1 MIQAEDIREL
11 KPSDESQAELQA
23 LMKAGVHIGHVRS
36 KTHPAMRALIFTTRN
51 NIEIIDV
58 IKTSEYLA
66 KAEAFLRGVAARGG
80 IVLWVGTKPS
90 ARKAVEAGAAAT
102 GMPFV
107 TARWIGGLLTNFKVI
122 SRRVAEM
129 EDIERRKANGDLEKY
144 TKQERARIDI
154 LHQSLVKVYDGLRL
168 LKRLPDA
175 MIVID
180 AVHDHSAVAEAKR
193 TKIPIIALADT
204 NTDPRLIQYPIPS
217 NDDARLAVE
226 YMTGRMAA
234 ALDAGKLEAERTAL
248 LAKAEK
254 EKQDKESQEKEA
266 KEEAV

>member
-1 MIQAEDIREL
+1 M
-11 KPSDESQAELQA
+11 
-23 LMKAGVHIGHVRS
+23 
-36 KTHPAMRALIFTTRN
+36 
-51 NIEIIDV
+51 
-58 IKTSEYLA
+58 
-66 KAEAFLRGVAARGG
+66 
-80 IVLWVGTKPS
+80 
-90 ARKAVEAGAAAT
+90 
-102 GMPFV
+102 
-107 TARWIGGLLTNFKVI
+107 
-122 SRRVAEM
+122 
-129 EDIERRKANGDLEKY
+129 
-144 TKQERARIDI
+144 
-154 LHQSLVKVYDGLRL
+154 
-168 LKRLPDA
+168 KRLPDA
-175 MIVID
+175 MVVID

>member
-1 MIQAEDIREL
+1 MTDGPNLQDVEAPVLRDEEIQT
-11 KPSDESQAELQA
+11 
-23 LMKAGVHIGHVRS
+23 LMRAGVHIGHVKS
-36 KTHPAMRALIFTTRN
+36 KTHPAMRPLIFTTRN
-51 NIEIIDV
+51 NVEIIDV

-66 KAEAFLRGVAARGG
+66 RAEAFLRGVTAKRGL
-80 IVLWVGTKPS
+80 VLWVGTKPS
-90 ARKAVEAGAAAT
+90 ARKAVEEAAFAT
-102 GMPFV
+102 GMPF
-107 TARWIGGLLTNFKVI
+107 TTSRWIGGLLTNFKVI

-154 LHQSLVKVYDGLRL
+154 LHQSLAKVYDGLRL

-175 MIVID
+175 VIVID

-193 TKIPIIALADT
+193 TKIPIVALADT
-204 NTDPRLIQYPIPS
+204 NTDPRSIQYPIPS

-234 ALDAGKLEAERTAL
+234 ALSLGKLEAEQVAA

-254 EKQDKESQEKEA
+254 EKEEKESQEKEA
-266 KEEAV
+266 KEEKV